1 MLESR
6 TTFEAWYF
14 QQKTGI
20 SSTRVEVLGSADSST
35 GEARCFYFVI
45 KMRMIVWAFGMS

>member
-6 TTFEAWYF
+6 TTIEAWYF

-20 SSTRVEVLGSADSST
+20 SSARVEVLWSADSST
-35 GEARCFYFVI
+35 GEARRLYFVI
-45 KMRMIVWAFGMS
+45 KMRMTVWAFGMS